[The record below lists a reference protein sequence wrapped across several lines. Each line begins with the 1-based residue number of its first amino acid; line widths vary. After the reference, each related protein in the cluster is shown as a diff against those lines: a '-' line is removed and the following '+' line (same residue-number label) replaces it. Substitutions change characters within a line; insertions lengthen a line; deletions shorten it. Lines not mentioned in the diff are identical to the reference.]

1 MVTRTRPVWLP
12 PLALF
17 GLLLLGVNARAQEG
31 EHDPAPSS
39 AVSFI
44 DSALPCQ
51 FFRLRYD
58 SSYDNIFPNR
68 SEFFYA
74 GVPHGPPRQERRVD
88 SQDLS
93 AYAEALL
100 DRSFSAFVELP
111 VRFLNPEINNNTSG
125 FADMNAG
132 FKYVLAGDEF
142 FTSTFQFRVY
152 APTGAASRG
161 LGTHH
166 FTVEP
171 ALLTNLR
178 ITEDLTAETEF
189 RYWIPLTGDDFAGD
203 MVRYGL
209 GLSYRV
215 LDSEYVQIFPVLE
228 LIGWTF
234 LEGLKSRRGDTGELI
249 IGDARGNSI
258 IDLKAGVRMKLE
270 EGFDFY
276 AGYGRAL
283 TGETIFKDMLRVEF
297 RMFF

>member
-1 MVTRTRPVWLP
+1 MVTRTHPVWLP
-12 PLALF
+12 PLSLF
-17 GLLLLGVNARAQEG
+17 SLLLLGANVRAQEG
-31 EHDPAPSS
+31 EQGPTPTS

-44 DSALPCQ
+44 DSALPSQ

-100 DRSFSAFVELP
+100 DRNISLFVELP
-111 VRFLNPEINNNTSG
+111 MRFLNPEINNNTNG
-125 FADMNAG
+125 FSDMNAG
-132 FKYVLAGDEF
+132 FKYVLVGDEF
-142 FTSTFQFRVY
+142 FTGTFQLRLY

-166 FTVEP
+166 FTLEP
-171 ALLTNLR
+171 ALLANLR
-178 ITEDLTAETEF
+178 LTENLTAETEL

-215 LDSEYVQIFPVLE
+215 LDSEEVQISPV
-228 LIGWTF
+228 
-234 LEGLKSRRGDTGELI
+234 
-249 IGDARGNSI
+249 
-258 IDLKAGVRMKLE
+258 
-270 EGFDFY
+270 
-276 AGYGRAL
+276 
-283 TGETIFKDMLRVEF
+283 
-297 RMFF
+297 